1 MVGLV
6 QELKC
11 IYSNVQSIFNK
22 KNEIE
27 LYILENHVDVMFF
40 TECFITDNYDASEY
54 FFEGFQPPVV
64 YKKNRG
70 GACIYIRNGLRFHE
84 VSPPNCLEDSA
95 WIVISTKN
103 SIKRLYGCLYRSP
116 NSTVENNQCL
126 SENIRWAKFNY
137 PEVILVGDFNMPSI
151 DWSTENASNQM
162 GEEFIQILDELGMEQ
177 LVNQPTRFRH
187 GQVPSLLDLLV
198 TNIPSCIDKI
208 DMKSPFGNSDHCVIS
223 FNVINMYIEKKTIV
237 HRYNFHEMDN
247 DQFLNFLSLYDWDV
261 ILSES
266 RDLEQSYSEFSVII
280 NKTIEKC
287 VPLETAHQK
296 KIAPWSNKAIQ
307 KLSRKKRKMWDK
319 YKKSYSNEHYNLYK
333 EILNQFNE
341 EKYDAVKK
349 FENNIISNK
358 KTNPK
363 RYYKYVS
370 KKDKYLDRKISLK
383 QNNVIIENNDKCAE
397 ILNNYFSSV
406 FTSGQSEIVN
416 DLSAFPFVPDIED
429 VFYN

>member
-1 MVGLV
+1 M
-6 QELKC
+6 
-11 IYSNVQSIFNK
+11 
-22 KNEIE
+22 
-27 LYILENHVDVMFF
+27 
-40 TECFITDNYDASEY
+40 
-54 FFEGFQPPVV
+54 
-64 YKKNRG
+64 
-70 GACIYIRNGLRFHE
+70 
-84 VSPPNCLEDSA
+84 
-95 WIVISTKN
+95 
-103 SIKRLYGCLYRSP
+103 
-116 NSTVENNQCL
+116 
-126 SENIRWAKFNY
+126 
-137 PEVILVGDFNMPSI
+137 
-151 DWSTENASNQM
+151 
-162 GEEFIQILDELGMEQ
+162 
-177 LVNQPTRFRH
+177 
-187 GQVPSLLDLLV
+187 
-198 TNIPSCIDKI
+198 
-208 DMKSPFGNSDHCVIS
+208 
-223 FNVINMYIEKKTIV
+223 
-237 HRYNFHEMDN
+237 
-247 DQFLNFLSLYDWDV
+247 
-261 ILSES
+261 
-266 RDLEQSYSEFSVII
+266 
-280 NKTIEKC
+280 
-287 VPLETAHQK
+287 PLETAHQR

-429 VFYN
+429 VFITEEKINEKIQNLNVNKSTGPDGIPALLIKNNSEFFTPILTKIFRRSYNECVIPNALKTAHVIPLHKSGDKTSPNNYRPVKLTPIIANIFEF